1 MTCVT
6 LACLD
11 RGDVSRP
18 SRFHI
23 RLLMIVS
30 MIAVS
35 SGASAET
42 VTHRY
47 EKANKAICLSHEAG
61 EVEAYLEGR
70 ASPFGNA
77 SRFLVPAPY
86 LTPEKT
92 DDPGRT
98 GIGAAYFPVSDLN
111 YAARTKARTDPPP
124 GACLEEPFD
133 HGLISLKTNE
143 DYKPDGQVPARCRVR
158 PLDLRLVPEDK
169 FMPLA
174 MRCPLSP
181 RTGAC
186 EASYY
191 MGNGWEAQFLVSV
204 GDIPEW
210 EDHVQRVT
218 DFFESKFEECEPE

>member
-1 MTCVT
+1 MKFPDDDKPRRR
-6 LACLD
+6 LD
-11 RGDVSRP
+11 L
-18 SRFHI
+18 
-23 RLLMIVS
+23 RLLVIVS
-30 MIAVS
+30 MIPVS
-35 SGASAET
+35 TGASAET

-47 EKANKAICLSHEAG
+47 EKASKAICLSHEAG
-61 EVEAYLEGR
+61 DVDFYLKGR

-77 SRFLVPAPY
+77 PRFLVPAPY
-86 LTPEKT
+86 LTPDIM
-92 DDPGRT
+92 DDPVRT
-98 GIGAAYFPVSDLN
+98 GIGAAYFPLDDLT
-111 YAARTKARTDPPP
+111 YAGRIRERTNPPP

-143 DYKPDGQVPARCRVR
+143 DYNPQEQVPARCRVL
-158 PLDLRLVPEDK
+158 PLDLQLVPEDK
-169 FMPLA
+169 SIPLA

-186 EASYY
+186 EASYH

-218 DFFESKFEECEPE
+218 DFFENSLEECEPE